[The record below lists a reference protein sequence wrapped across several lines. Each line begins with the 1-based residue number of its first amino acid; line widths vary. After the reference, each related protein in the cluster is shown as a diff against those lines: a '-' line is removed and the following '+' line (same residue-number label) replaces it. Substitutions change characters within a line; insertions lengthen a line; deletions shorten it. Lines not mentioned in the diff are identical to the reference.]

1 MVEITVTPGQKAIL
15 DAMARDGRHDEIA
28 GLYVASL
35 ISGDVACARHIVR
48 NHIHLMGPDAVAMIE
63 LVTGAI
69 AVAMSAVD
77 GSEDGA
83 GMTASLLGD
92 ADTVH

>member
-1 MVEITVTPGQKAIL
+1 MVEITITPGQKAIL
-15 DAMARDGRHDEIA
+15 DAMARDGRHGEIA
-28 GLYVASL
+28 GLYVVSL

-48 NHIHLMGPDAVAMIE
+48 NHLHLMGPESLAMIE
-63 LVTGAI
+63 LVTGAM
-69 AVAMSAVD
+69 AMAMSAVD

-83 GMTASLLGD
+83 DMMVSLLGD